1 MDDDLLLRMSKKI
14 AQLTK
19 VIYHLNNKNEDCEYD
34 MQELAQQYE
43 SEIDQVLKESA
54 AKIDAITEQLRQQEA
69 NQRQEAAALQV
80 LTTKFDEQSRKDQAL
95 IGSQKQALTEKEAT
109 LQDLEAALAAAKA
122 ETQECVRAGN
132 DNYNRL
138 VAAKLQREADLQE
151 ELQQVSDLQARL
163 SAVAAAEA
171 RLQARSQEL
180 AADKAALAGA
190 NQQLQQA
197 LMDKALEAA
206 AALDGARQQHARQL
220 VALRQEQQ
228 QQLEAMQ
235 QLAAAQEA
243 QHKQEVLQLREAA
256 EAQRSALAAD
266 LAALQARWAAR
277 EPRPE
282 DVATIADLRAALA
295 AREEAL
301 RTAEDRMA
309 QLRGEMLLREENYNK
324 HFRNGGMGQRVLDVG
339 LAAGAQ
345 SEVMSW
351 MLKSGS
357 GGGGSR
363 STGEGHPSGSRAGA
377 AAAAQQQQGL
387 AAPGG
392 LMRAPTGSFKRP

>member
-1 MDDDLLLRMSKKI
+1 M
-14 AQLTK
+14 
-19 VIYHLNNKNEDCEYD
+19 
-34 MQELAQQYE
+34 
-43 SEIDQVLKESA
+43 
-54 AKIDAITEQLRQQEA
+54 
-69 NQRQEAAALQV
+69 
-80 LTTKFDEQSRKDQAL
+80 
-95 IGSQKQALTEKEAT
+95 
-109 LQDLEAALAAAKA
+109 
-122 ETQECVRAGN
+122 
-132 DNYNRL
+132 
-138 VAAKLQREADLQE
+138 
-151 ELQQVSDLQARL
+151 
-163 SAVAAAEA
+163 
-171 RLQARSQEL
+171 
-180 AADKAALAGA
+180 
-190 NQQLQQA
+190 
-197 LMDKALEAA
+197 
-206 AALDGARQQHARQL
+206 
-220 VALRQEQQ
+220 
-228 QQLEAMQ
+228 
-235 QLAAAQEA
+235 
-243 QHKQEVLQLREAA
+243 QLREAA

-363 STGEGHPSGSRAGA
+363 RSTGEGHPSGSRAGA